1 METME
6 TTINDLIPFIDI
18 DPDNNI
24 LLGRN
29 GEMTVGFKIQMPPIF
44 TKELNYYNY
53 IHKALTNMISSL
65 PNYCR
70 LHKQDFFTLQEIQ
83 LPGNT
88 YLEKERQKMF
98 TGKQIIC
105 QESYVYLTAI
115 PPQIHNASIVNNSS
129 FHAIR
134 SFGIPKEGIK
144 KFVEAYTTF
153 CSQFE
158 ATMKKEKEHNC
169 FDIQQL
175 TIDNFLGIDGVVAKS
190 IYLDKH
196 VYSDITFSKRSH
208 ALKIGHNIVEIISIP
223 DLDCLPLSIS
233 PTKFYKPF
241 STEDSR
247 LHMNTMTRLGPF
259 LKFPHIINTI
269 ISKGDTEKEKKDL
282 ESRVTLLENF
292 ASVSRENRIAA
303 EDTNEFLETQA
314 RYGGEI
320 VDCHVNIITWAENPE
335 ILLQRR
341 LDIVNSLKA
350 LNIVPKISV
359 LNKANLFFASTPG
372 GTASIFKEMRFKTTA
387 QIATCFLL
395 LDDLQ
400 RNTECKT
407 TFQLTDRFTGTPL
420 AIDISDT
427 PFQCGWIENLN
438 KFVIGSSGSG
448 KSVLMNYFTKS
459 NLDAGANVVIIDM
472 GYSYEG
478 LCDVYNGKFI
488 VITAEN
494 PLSFNPFLLNK
505 YDLVQGKL
513 TTIKTQTLLGILR
526 ILWKG
531 ITGIFSETEN
541 STLERMLDSYYA
553 ASISNRNFNTFYE
566 YVTNQDTFSVN
577 PDINFNMNE
586 FRYVLETYYK
596 GGKDECLLNS
606 NDPLSLLEYKLV
618 VFEISGIKDTKLFP
632 IMAFIIMDTIMAKL
646 NLPGRKEILLDEAWK
661 VLVNPQMETFFQELI
676 KTIRKLNGEPIF
688 VTQEIEDLISSN
700 IIKNSIINN
709 CPTKILLSQS
719 LLAKRFDA
727 LQQLLGL
734 TDHEK
739 ALILS
744 LNKNKTDN
752 SRDFFVSY
760 SNGPAAVYSLKLSY
774 TEYLICTSRQEEK
787 LGIKKVAKYLN
798 SSYYEAIRYIVAELT
813 DKIEDEIKQSEKK
826 GKKLQFNQ
834 AVDIVLKPM

>member
-1 METME
+1 
-6 TTINDLIPFIDI
+6 
-18 DPDNNI
+18 
-24 LLGRN
+24 
-29 GEMTVGFKIQMPPIF
+29 
-44 TKELNYYNY
+44 
-53 IHKALTNMISSL
+53 
-65 PNYCR
+65 
-70 LHKQDFFTLQEIQ
+70 
-83 LPGNT
+83 
-88 YLEKERQKMF
+88 
-98 TGKQIIC
+98 
-105 QESYVYLTAI
+105 
-115 PPQIHNASIVNNSS
+115 
-129 FHAIR
+129 
-134 SFGIPKEGIK
+134 
-144 KFVEAYTTF
+144 
-153 CSQFE
+153 
-158 ATMKKEKEHNC
+158 
-169 FDIQQL
+169 
-175 TIDNFLGIDGVVAKS
+175 
-190 IYLDKH
+190 
-196 VYSDITFSKRSH
+196 
-208 ALKIGHNIVEIISIP
+208 
-223 DLDCLPLSIS
+223 
-233 PTKFYKPF
+233 
-241 STEDSR
+241 
-247 LHMNTMTRLGPF
+247 
-259 LKFPHIINTI
+259 
-269 ISKGDTEKEKKDL
+269 
-282 ESRVTLLENF
+282 
-292 ASVSRENRIAA
+292 
-303 EDTNEFLETQA
+303 
-314 RYGGEI
+314 
-320 VDCHVNIITWAENPE
+320 
-335 ILLQRR
+335 
-341 LDIVNSLKA
+341 
-350 LNIVPKISV
+350 
-359 LNKANLFFASTPG
+359 
-372 GTASIFKEMRFKTTA
+372 
-387 QIATCFLL
+387 
-395 LDDLQ
+395 
-400 RNTECKT
+400 
-407 TFQLTDRFTGTPL
+407 
-420 AIDISDT
+420 
-427 PFQCGWIENLN
+427 
-438 KFVIGSSGSG
+438 
-448 KSVLMNYFTKS
+448 MNYFTKS